1 VLLDPSSRW
10 LHFESASRSLDAIPP
25 ELELFKELW
34 GSNLGGNWCVDPYAS
49 KWRELLAPK
58 L

>member
-1 VLLDPSSRW
+1 MEIKMQVTKNFKLSELEFS
-10 LHFESASRSLDAIPP
+10 DAIPP

-49 KWRELLAPK
+49 KWRELLAQK
-58 L
+58 R